1 MKEKTIIQPATR
13 SQASEI
19 ATLIMLAMNHDC
31 CKNFAGEKHTLDDFH
46 RMMTQLVEM
55 DESLYSY
62 RNTLTAVTREGD
74 LMGICTAYDGKDF
87 KKLRTSFIE
96 AARQQLQQD
105 FSDMAAETSA
115 GEFYID
121 SLAVKSDYQGRG
133 IASDLLRAVIKK
145 HGDNQPIALLVD
157 KGNPLAEKLYARMGF
172 KTVDETSWGGHA
184 MRHMQYFHNS

>member
-74 LMGICTAYDGKDF
+74 LMGICTVSYTH
-87 KKLRTSFIE
+87 LT
-96 AARQQLQQD
+96 LP
-105 FSDMAAETSA
+105 TTP
-115 GEFYID
+115 Y
-121 SLAVKSDYQGRG
+121 V
-133 IASDLLRAVIKK
+133 
-145 HGDNQPIALLVD
+145 
-157 KGNPLAEKLYARMGF
+157 
-172 KTVDETSWGGHA
+172 
-184 MRHMQYFHNS
+184 